1 VVLIGKLAK
10 FNFAKRTVY
19 LCHSTL
25 NNGAPNS
32 RQAQIR
38 LAFLLYAHGADV
50 REALWRGGEAFSE
63 TLKDAVDFFETLDHS
78 DIKLAREELHKT
90 QLDSALFE
98 SLARKLARQFGIP
111 KDELRQRNVD
121 SAARSAA
128 SEGGTP
134 TNIPAT
140 AESWGEP
147 VKANEVLDDICKTL
161 ARFVWMKPWQYKAV
175 ALWVALTYLHDAT
188 DILPLLLS
196 TSPEEECGK
205 TTLLELVFDLSNRPI
220 ISSNISAAAIYRTI
234 RDICPTLTLDEADTY
249 MADDEVMRGVIN
261 SGHNRSGAFVIRVVG
276 VNNDTTAQFSTWCPK
291 AIAMIGLPKKRTT
304 LSRSIHIRLGRKNAD
319 AKMEKLR
326 RKHYDEFEVLRR
338 KISRLANQIRE
349 QVKAF
354 VEKEDDLLGNRAGDN
369 RQPLFAIANA
379 AGEDWLKIAQ
389 QAAQTMTRKDA
400 QDSKSFGR
408 YLLESLDRI
417 IRERRKARGLNPD
430 AKFFLK
436 TRELVE
442 ELNEDD
448 EAPWKERPNDD
459 LSVKKF
465 GAVLSGYDVKS
476 KQEREG
482 AERSR
487 GYFSDDLE
495 RVIQQYV
502 RIEEER
508 TKEGEHG

>member
-1 VVLIGKLAK
+1 
-10 FNFAKRTVY
+10 
-19 LCHSTL
+19 
-25 NNGAPNS
+25 
-32 RQAQIR
+32 
-38 LAFLLYAHGADV
+38 
-50 REALWRGGEAFSE
+50 
-63 TLKDAVDFFETLDHS
+63 
-78 DIKLAREELHKT
+78 
-90 QLDSALFE
+90 
-98 SLARKLARQFGIP
+98 
-111 KDELRQRNVD
+111 
-121 SAARSAA
+121 
-128 SEGGTP
+128 
-134 TNIPAT
+134 
-140 AESWGEP
+140 
-147 VKANEVLDDICKTL
+147 
-161 ARFVWMKPWQYKAV
+161 
-175 ALWVALTYLHDAT
+175 
-188 DILPLLLS
+188 
-196 TSPEEECGK
+196 
-205 TTLLELVFDLSNRPI
+205 
-220 ISSNISAAAIYRTI
+220 
-234 RDICPTLTLDEADTY
+234 
-249 MADDEVMRGVIN
+249 
-261 SGHNRSGAFVIRVVG
+261 VIRVVG

-448 EAPWKERPNDD
+448 EAPWKERPHDD

>member
-1 VVLIGKLAK
+1 
-10 FNFAKRTVY
+10 
-19 LCHSTL
+19 
-25 NNGAPNS
+25 
-32 RQAQIR
+32 
-38 LAFLLYAHGADV
+38 
-50 REALWRGGEAFSE
+50 
-63 TLKDAVDFFETLDHS
+63 
-78 DIKLAREELHKT
+78 
-90 QLDSALFE
+90 
-98 SLARKLARQFGIP
+98 
-111 KDELRQRNVD
+111 
-121 SAARSAA
+121 
-128 SEGGTP
+128 
-134 TNIPAT
+134 
-140 AESWGEP
+140 
-147 VKANEVLDDICKTL
+147 
-161 ARFVWMKPWQYKAV
+161 
-175 ALWVALTYLHDAT
+175 
-188 DILPLLLS
+188 
-196 TSPEEECGK
+196 
-205 TTLLELVFDLSNRPI
+205 
-220 ISSNISAAAIYRTI
+220 
-234 RDICPTLTLDEADTY
+234 
-249 MADDEVMRGVIN
+249 
-261 SGHNRSGAFVIRVVG
+261 VIRVVG

-326 RKHYDEFEVLRR
+326 RKHYD
-338 KISRLANQIRE
+338 KIFRLANQIRE

-417 IRERRKARGLNPD
+417 IRERRKARELNPD